1 MHFDFDAEFA
11 SHKRQMKI
19 MKAMGAAFAV
29 VWVLI
34 FLIVMGI
41 FTFIG
46 YVAYQGI
53 SNPALIG
60 EYAGSIVKGYE
71 ETVE

>member
-1 MHFDFDAEFA
+1 MKFDFDAEMA

-19 MKAMGAAFAV
+19 MGAAFAV
-29 VWVLI
+29 VWILI
-34 FLIVMGI
+34 FLIVMGV

-53 SNPALIG
+53 SNPTLIG

-71 ETVE
+71 ETVK